1 MRNIS
6 YGVGNKSF
14 GVSPTHS
21 QERITRYLHT
31 LFNRVKYG
39 KDRRMTRTFIQT
51 KVFSK
56 KWDELGLT
64 DDDLRR
70 LEYELEKER
79 QENE

>member
-1 MRNIS
+1 
-6 YGVGNKSF
+6 
-14 GVSPTHS
+14 
-21 QERITRYLHT
+21 
-31 LFNRVKYG
+31 
-39 KDRRMTRTFIQT
+39 MTRTFIQT